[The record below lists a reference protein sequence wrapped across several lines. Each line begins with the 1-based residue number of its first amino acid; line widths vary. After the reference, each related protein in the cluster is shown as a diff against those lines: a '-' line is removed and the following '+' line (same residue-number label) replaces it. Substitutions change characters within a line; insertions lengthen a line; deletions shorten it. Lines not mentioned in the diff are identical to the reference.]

1 MLCVSALRTRELARK
16 LHLFHLLKTQL
27 QGMVMQ
33 YYKLP
38 NFVSVL
44 YVSSSRAHERELF
57 CLCVTVVG
65 ALGLCV

>member
-1 MLCVSALRTRELARK
+1 
-16 LHLFHLLKTQL
+16 
-27 QGMVMQ
+27 MVMQ